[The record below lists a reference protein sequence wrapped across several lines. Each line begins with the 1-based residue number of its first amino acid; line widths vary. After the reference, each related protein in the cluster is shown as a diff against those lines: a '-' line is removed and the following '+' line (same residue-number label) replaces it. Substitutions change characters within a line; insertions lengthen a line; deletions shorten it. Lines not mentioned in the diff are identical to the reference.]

1 MSTQSDVTSPLSPD
15 LPIDGARLWRSLM
28 DMAAVGA
35 TPKGGNCRLALTD
48 EDKAGRD
55 LFVEWCRA
63 AGCTVTVDAVG
74 NIFARRAGTNPAL
87 PPVVMGSHLD
97 TQPTGGRFDGVYGV
111 LAGLEVI
118 RALNDANI
126 ATEHPVEVAVWTN
139 EEGARFSPPMMGS
152 GVCTGVFT
160 LEEILDKIGQD
171 GARLGD
177 ELARIG
183 YRGEA
188 DPTDHP
194 MAAYFEA
201 HIEQGPVL
209 EDSGTTIGVVT
220 AAQGQHWY
228 EVTVTGREAHA
239 GPTPMRLR
247 KDALVG
253 AARIVEAVR
262 QVALDHGDDACGTV
276 GILDV
281 SPHSRNVIPGSC
293 FLTADLRNPDTEE
306 LRRMD
311 ASFRARVADIEAA
324 LGLTVE
330 IKDFWYFPSTPFDE
344 TLVGRVRASAAARG
358 FSHQNI
364 VSGAGHDAVYL
375 ARKVP
380 TAMVFIP
387 CEGGIS
393 HNEVENIT
401 PDHGAQGCAVLFDA
415 VLDTA
420 RAACVQTDA
429 DKPL

>member
-1 MSTQSDVTSPLSPD
+1 MTVSADALPVFTPD
-15 LPIDGARLWRSLM
+15 LPINAARLWRSLM
-28 DMAAVGA
+28 EMAAIGA
-35 TPKGGNCRLALTD
+35 TPKGGNRRLALSD

-55 LFVEWCRA
+55 LFVTWCRA
-63 AGCTVTVDAVG
+63 AGCSVTVDAVG
-74 NIFARRAGTNPAL
+74 NIVARRAGTDPAL
-87 PPVVMGSHLD
+87 PPVVIGSHLD
-97 TQPTGGRFDGVYGV
+97 TQPTGGRFDGVFGV

-118 RALNDANI
+118 RTLNDAGI
-126 ATEHPVEVAVWTN
+126 ATRHPVEVVSWTN

-152 GVCTGVFT
+152 GVYTGEFT
-160 LEEILDKIGQD
+160 LQEILDKVGQD

-177 ELARIG
+177 ELERIG
-183 YRGEA
+183 YRGTA

-209 EDSGTTIGVVT
+209 EDCGLPIGVVT
-220 AAQGQHWY
+220 GAQGQRWY

-253 AARIVEAVR
+253 AARLVEAVR
-262 QVALDHGDDACGTV
+262 QVALDHGEDACGTV

-281 SPHSRNVIPGSC
+281 SPHSRNVIPGQC
-293 FLTADLRNPDTEE
+293 FLTADLRHPDMEV
-306 LRRMD
+306 LGRMD
-311 ASFRARVADIEAA
+311 AALRARAGDIGTA
-324 LGLTVE
+324 LGLDVAVR
-330 IKDFWYFPSTPFDE
+330 DFWQFPSTAFDA
-344 TLVGRVRASAAARG
+344 TLIGRVRASAEARG
-358 FSHQNI
+358 FAHRDI

-380 TAMVFIP
+380 TAMIFIP

-393 HNEVENIT
+393 HNERENIV

-420 RAACVQTDA
+420 GRA
-429 DKPL
+429 

>member
-1 MSTQSDVTSPLSPD
+1 MNIQSDLTPTFSPD
-15 LPIDGARLWRSLM
+15 LPINAGRLWRSLM

-63 AGCTVTVDAVG
+63 AGCSITVDAIG
-74 NIFARRAGTNPAL
+74 NIFARRAGSDPTL
-87 PPVVMGSHLD
+87 PPVVVGSHLD

-118 RALNDANI
+118 RTLNDANI
-126 ATEHPVEVAVWTN
+126 ATEHPIEIAVWTN

-152 GVCTGVFT
+152 GVCTGEFT
-160 LEEILDKIGQD
+160 LAEILDKTGQD

-209 EDSGTTIGVVT
+209 EDSGIPIGVVT
-220 AAQGQHWY
+220 AAQGQRWY
-228 EVTVTGREAHA
+228 EVTVTGCESHA

-281 SPHSRNVIPGSC
+281 SPHSRNVIPGRC
-293 FLTADLRNPDTEE
+293 FLTIDLRNPDMEE

-311 ASFRARVADIEAA
+311 TSFRTRAKEIGAA
-324 LGLTVE
+324 LGLSVE
-330 IKDFWYFPSTPFDE
+330 IRDFWSFPSTPFDK
-344 TLVGRVRASAAARG
+344 TLVGRVRASAEARG
-358 FSHQNI
+358 FKHQNI

-380 TAMVFIP
+380 TTMVFIP

-393 HNEVENIT
+393 HNELENIV

-420 RAACVQTDA
+420 GRA
-429 DKPL
+429 